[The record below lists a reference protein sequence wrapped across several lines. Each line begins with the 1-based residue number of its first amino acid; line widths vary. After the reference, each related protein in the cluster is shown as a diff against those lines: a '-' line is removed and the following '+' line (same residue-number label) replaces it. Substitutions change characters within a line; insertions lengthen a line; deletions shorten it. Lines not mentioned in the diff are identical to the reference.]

1 RDFHVTGVQTCA
13 LPIMIQEG
21 RVRQWHSQSRQELAK
36 SKVSLSQSRI
46 TMRLSL
52 TRAKQSARSS
62 ASMQTV
68 RLIGKH
74 TWLCIRSTVKL
85 SARWGANMMLA
96 DLLIYFAGLLI
107 MIVLLVPTSHDDDL
121 ASDAG
126 DSEESYPLLQSV
138 FVEGSQFDY

>member
-1 RDFHVTGVQTCA
+1 
-13 LPIMIQEG
+13 
-21 RVRQWHSQSRQELAK
+21 
-36 SKVSLSQSRI
+36 
-46 TMRLSL
+46 
-52 TRAKQSARSS
+52 
-62 ASMQTV
+62 
-68 RLIGKH
+68 
-74 TWLCIRSTVKL
+74 
-85 SARWGANMMLA
+85 MMLA